1 MNDELLKMLNET
13 LVEPN
18 KWEYVNGYM
27 KTYMETKG

>member
-18 KWEYVNGYM
+18 KLEYVNDYLKVYTKM
-27 KTYMETKG
+27 KG